1 VRGILSKRHNGLESP
16 SVYVLVT
23 HNKFDFYKITDIANN
38 EYHILEKILQNV
50 IVKRIFI
57 IYKRADFLILDI
69 ENDKKNINPNSY
81 NNWRFLFNR

>member
-1 VRGILSKRHNGLESP
+1 MPNIHNGLESP
-16 SVYVLVT
+16 TLYVVVT
-23 HNKFDFYKITDIANN
+23 FYKFQFYKIIDIANN
-38 EYHILEKILQNV
+38 TYKILNRV
-50 IVKRIFI
+50 LENLIVKRIFI